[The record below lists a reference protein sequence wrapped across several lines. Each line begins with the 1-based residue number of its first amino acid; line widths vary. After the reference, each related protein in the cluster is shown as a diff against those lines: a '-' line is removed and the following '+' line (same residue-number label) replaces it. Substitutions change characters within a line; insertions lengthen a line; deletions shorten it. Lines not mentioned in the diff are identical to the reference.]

1 MNSAQVFEVKSSTS
15 AQDLKGTFFF
25 SLNKIRRALWSS
37 FFSVLHFMTHF
48 VGEIVTS
55 EAGALIL
62 FLFFCICCVQ
72 LCGLFR
78 TAVAW
83 SHRSNWAEGGGGG
96 GEGEVSL
103 KCNGKNSIIAFVV
116 WRLKNINLVTCKSL
130 TEIQF

>member
-1 MNSAQVFEVKSSTS
+1 
-15 AQDLKGTFFF
+15 
-25 SLNKIRRALWSS
+25 
-37 FFSVLHFMTHF
+37 MTHF

-72 LCGLFR
+72 LHGLFR

-83 SHRSNWAEGGGGG
+83 SHRSNWAEGGE
-96 GEGEVSL
+96 EGEVSM